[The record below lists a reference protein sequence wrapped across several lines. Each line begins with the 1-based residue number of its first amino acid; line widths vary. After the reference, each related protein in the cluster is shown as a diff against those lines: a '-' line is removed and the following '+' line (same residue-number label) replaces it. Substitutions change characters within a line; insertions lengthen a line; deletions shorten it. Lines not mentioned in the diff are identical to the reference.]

1 MGVIIKQS
9 FTNLITTYFGFAIGA
24 INTLFLFTYFLE
36 QEYYG
41 LVTFLLSAAS
51 LLWPFMAFGVH
62 STLIKFFTFYKT
74 KQEKDR
80 LLNLILFLPL
90 IVSGVLGLIGVL
102 SYSFLIDYF
111 TPGNGLVRPY
121 IWLIFLI
128 AFATSYFEIFFAW
141 SKLYYKSVFGNF
153 MKEVFHRFCIS
164 LLLLAVY
171 FTWITVH
178 QFIYCIAGVFILR
191 LIAMMMY
198 AFSLYFPKLDFKF
211 PQNLSPVLKYT
222 SLILIAASVATA
234 LLDLDKVMIEYFM
247 PIENVAIYGIAIYI
261 ATVISVP
268 QKAMH
273 QITNPMTA
281 EFLNTKNK
289 KSLEDLYKK
298 SSLNLLIVS
307 LLIFMLI
314 ITNVKQLYEL
324 IPDEYELSILVVLL
338 ISLVKLYD
346 NILGNNNSILFNS
359 DYYRIVLFIG
369 VLLVLVAFVLN
380 LVFIPSFGIEGAAIA
395 SFIAFFIYN
404 SVKIWL
410 VHKKFSFLPFTSKT
424 WLVLLVGGILSF
436 GFYFWDFGFHPILN
450 IAFKSILIG
459 ICYIGL
465 AYFLNFSSEV
475 NSIINKAL
483 RLKTS

>member
-9 FTNLITTYFGFAIGA
+9 FKNLITTYFGFAIGA
-24 INTLFLFTYFLE
+24 VNTLFLFTYFLE

-62 STLIKFFTFYKT
+62 STLIKFFSFYKT
-74 KQEKDR
+74 RQEKDR
-80 LLNLILFLPL
+80 LLNLVLFLPL
-90 IVSGVLGLIGVL
+90 LVASVLGLIGFIN
-102 SYSFLIDYF
+102 YSFLIDYF
-111 TPGNGLVRPY
+111 TEGNGLVRPY

-128 AFATSYFEIFFAW
+128 ALATSYFEIFFAW

-171 FTWITVH
+171 FKWITVH
-178 QFIYCIAGVFILR
+178 QFIYCIAGVFVLR
-191 LIAMMMY
+191 LIAMKIY
-198 AFSLYFPKLDFKF
+198 AFSLHFPKLDFKF
-211 PQNLSPVLKYT
+211 PKQLSPVLKYT

-281 EFLNTKNK
+281 EFLNTKNTNGLK
-289 KSLEDLYKK
+289 DLYKR
-298 SSLNLLIVS
+298 SSLNLLIIS
-307 LLIFMLI
+307 LLIFILI
-314 ITNVKQLYEL
+314 ITNVNQLYEL
-324 IPDEYELSILVVLL
+324 IPDEYQLSILVVLL

-346 NILGNNNSILFNS
+346 NLLGNNNSILFNS

-369 VLLVLVAFVLN
+369 VLLVLLAFILN
-380 LVFIPSFGIEGAAIA
+380 LVFIPALGIEGAAIA

-404 SVKIWL
+404 SIKIWL
-410 VHKKFSFLPFTSKT
+410 VHKKFNFLPFTSKT
-424 WLVLLVGGILSF
+424 WLILLIGVLLSL
-436 GFYFWDFGFHPILN
+436 GFYFWDFNFHPVLN
-450 IAFKSILIG
+450 IILKSILIG
-459 ICYIGL
+459 VTYIVL

-475 NSIINKAL
+475 NSIINKV
-483 RLKTS
+483 LKIKIS